1 MSDLLFKNARVFDGT
16 NADCAEGQWIRVADG
31 RIQEISAHPL
41 LAPTARVI
49 DVGGRT
55 LMPGLIDAHVHA
67 FASDVA
73 VQKIDAMGEA
83 YRAAHA
89 VRMLTHALHCGFTTV
104 RDVGGGN
111 HSLWRALADGL
122 FQGGDAGGDCGLRDP
137 EAFGRAVKAAGFGKV
152 EEGVEQVDLHGLRL
166 LVGRRGFH
174 TPGPPWDIWGR
185 ESP

>member
-31 RIQEISAHPL
+31 RIQEMSAQPL
-41 LAPTARVI
+41 VAPTARVI

-83 YRAAHA
+83 ERLRREAQ
-89 VRMLTHALHCGFTTV
+89 AL
-104 RDVGGGN
+104 
-111 HSLWRALADGL
+111 
-122 FQGGDAGGDCGLRDP
+122 LRT
-137 EAFGRAVKAAGFGKV
+137 GW
-152 EEGVEQVDLHGLRL
+152 
-166 LVGRRGFH
+166 
-174 TPGPPWDIWGR
+174 TP
-185 ESP
+185 